1 MNTPDPAYD
10 SDREAM
16 LAGQPLDLDDAA
28 LLAEIKACYTAV
40 DPVPVGLVERLQ
52 FEITLDALHADL
64 ATLTQLDLSM
74 AGARSTTEEVRTITF
89 TSESLTTMVTV
100 TPEGDGVRIDGWAV
114 PGAGITVELLRTGG
128 PLVTE
133 ADEDGRFVFEAVPN
147 GLARFALHVTSG
159 DDVSTVLSPTIEL

>member
-10 SDREAM
+10 AEQEAR
-16 LAGQPLDLDDAA
+16 LAGQPLDVDDAA
-28 LLAEIKACYTAV
+28 LLAQVKAAYAAV

-114 PGAGITVELLRTGG
+114 PGAGIRVELLRTGG

-147 GLARFALHVTSG
+147 GLARFALHVGTG
-159 DDVSTVLSPTIEL
+159 DEVSTVLSPTIEL

>member
-1 MNTPDPAYD
+1 MNTTDPAYGAEQ
-10 SDREAM
+10 EAL
-16 LAGQPLDLDDAA
+16 LAGQPLDRDDTA
-28 LLAEIKACYTAV
+28 LLTAIKACYEAA
-40 DPVPVGLVERLQ
+40 DPVPDGLVERLQ

-64 ATLTQLDLSM
+64 ATLTQLDLST

-128 PLVTE
+128 PLVTQ
-133 ADEDGRFVFEAVPN
+133 ADQDGRFVFEAVPS
-147 GLARFALHVTSG
+147 GLARFALQVTSG
-159 DDVSTVLSPTIEL
+159 AEVSTVLSPTIEL

>member
-1 MNTPDPAYD
+1 MNTTDPAYGAKQ
-10 SDREAM
+10 EAL
-16 LAGQPLDLDDAA
+16 LAGQPLDPDDTA
-28 LLAEIKACYTAV
+28 LLTEIKACYEAA

-64 ATLTQLDLSM
+64 ATLTQLDLST

-128 PLVTE
+128 PLVTQ
-133 ADEDGRFVFEAVPN
+133 ADQDGRFVFEAVPS
-147 GLARFALHVTSG
+147 GLARFALQVTSG
-159 DDVSTVLSPTIEL
+159 AEVSTVLSPTIQL

>member
-1 MNTPDPAYD
+1 MNTTDPAYGAEQ
-10 SDREAM
+10 EAL
-16 LAGQPLDLDDAA
+16 LAGQPLDADDIA
-28 LLAEIKACYTAV
+28 LLTQIKACYEAA

-64 ATLTQLDLSM
+64 ATLTQFDLSP

-128 PLVTE
+128 PLVTQ
-133 ADEDGRFVFEAVPN
+133 ADQDGRFVFEAVPS
-147 GLARFALHVTSG
+147 GLARFSLQVTSG
-159 DDVSTVLSPTIEL
+159 AEVSTVLSPTIEL